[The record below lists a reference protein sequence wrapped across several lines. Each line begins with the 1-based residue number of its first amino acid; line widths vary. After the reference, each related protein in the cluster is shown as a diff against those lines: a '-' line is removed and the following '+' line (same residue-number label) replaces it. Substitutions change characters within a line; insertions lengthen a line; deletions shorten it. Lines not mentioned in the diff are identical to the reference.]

1 MKPTKEQMFARAYGI
16 VESYFYA
23 DDECEHVWEA
33 LEDVDETVLIHLVRD
48 MAESIYRAMLWAQGD
63 QTDE

>member
-1 MKPTKEQMFARAYGI
+1 MKPTKEQMKARAYAI
-16 VESYFYA
+16 VESHFYS
-23 DDECEHVWEA
+23 DDECDYVWEA

-63 QTDE
+63 QDE